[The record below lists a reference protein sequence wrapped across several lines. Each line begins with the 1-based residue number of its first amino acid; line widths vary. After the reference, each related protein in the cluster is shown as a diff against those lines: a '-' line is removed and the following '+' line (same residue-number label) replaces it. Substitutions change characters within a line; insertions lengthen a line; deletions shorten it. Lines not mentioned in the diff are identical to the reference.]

1 MTPRERWLAAIER
14 RPADRVA
21 TDFWGTDEVERS
33 LMKHLGVDTMD
44 AVCERLHIDKPF
56 AIGPRYVGPPRE
68 PGIDAYGCVTRWV
81 EHGTGGYDEVVHN
94 PLAGFETVEEIEAN
108 YEWPSADW
116 WDAADV
122 PSRLRDAGDRPVQ
135 LMMAGVYTDYTKL
148 RGMEQA
154 FIDFAVNHDIVEYCL
169 GQMYALSE
177 ERTVRV
183 LEAAHGR
190 VDVGWIFHDLGS
202 QQALLVSPDTFRT
215 LLLPGIARLAA
226 VARQAGL
233 RVCLHSDG
241 AIREAIPDLLDAGVE
256 VLNPIQW
263 RCEGMDRKRL
273 FDDFGDRVTFHGA
286 LDNQET
292 LASNDEERVRAEVR
306 ENIDILAVNNGY
318 ILAPCHNAQPV
329 TRPETI
335 VAMYD
340 EAYHYGR
347 RSAG

>member
-1 MTPRERWLAAIER
+1 MTPRERWLAAIDR
-14 RPADRVA
+14 RPADRVP
-21 TDFWGTDEVERS
+21 TDFWSTEEVERS
-33 LMKHLGVDTMD
+33 LVKHLRADSME

-56 AIGPRYVGPPRE
+56 AIEARYVGPPLD
-68 PGIDAYGCVTRWV
+68 PGTDAYGCVTRWV

-94 PLAGFETVEEIEAN
+94 PLADYETVEEIEAN
-108 YEWPSADW
+108 YTWPVADW
-116 WDAADV
+116 WDVDDV
-122 PSRLRDAGDRPVQ
+122 SERLRAAGERPVQ
-135 LMMAGVYTDYTKL
+135 IMMAGVYTDYTKL

-154 FIDFAVNHDIVEYCL
+154 FIDFAMNHDIVEYCL
-169 GQMYALSE
+169 GKMYALSE

-183 LEAAHGR
+183 LEAAERR

-202 QQALLVSPDTFRT
+202 QQAMLVSPATFRK
-215 LLLPGIARLAA
+215 LLLPGIARLAV
-226 VARQAGL
+226 VARQAGV

-241 AIREAIPDLLDAGVE
+241 AIREAIPDLLDAGVQ

-263 RCEGMDRKRL
+263 RCEGMDRRGL
-273 FDDFGDRVTFHGA
+273 VEEFGDRVTFHGA

-292 LASNDEERVRAEVR
+292 LASNDEARVRAEVR
-306 ENIDILAVNNGY
+306 ENIDILAGRNGY

-347 RSAG
+347 R